1 MSKPGGLTPQRLLS
15 ELPSSP
21 EALLAT
27 LARRDAEL
35 REEARALQEDVVA
48 RARDARRAA
57 SGGAAPPPSATAAAP
72 APAAA
77 SAPEEEAG
85 GARQLRQAADALRDE
100 VAKTRAEA
108 RSFAP
113 ASPLADPSWNPPAAS
128 EAQPPAALMMAG
140 PAEAEA
146 PQAAPAALWSGAEG
160 AQAWIDAWRAKQR
173 NGNGA

>member
-1 MSKPGGLTPQRLLS
+1 MSKPGGLTPQRLLA

-35 REEARALQEDVVA
+35 REEARTLQEDVVA

-57 SGGAAPPPSATAAAP
+57 SGAPPPSATATAP
-72 APAAA
+72 ASAPP
-77 SAPEEEAG
+77 APEEEAAAPG
-85 GARQLRQAADALRDE
+85 GAPTQKLQQAADALRDE
-100 VAKTRAEA
+100 VAKARAEA

-113 ASPLADPSWNPPAAS
+113 ASPLADPSWNPPEAS
-128 EAQPPAALMMAG
+128 EAQPPAALMMAA
-140 PAEAEA
+140 PEAEQA
-146 PQAAPAALWSGAEG
+146 PQAPLWSGAEG

-173 NGNGA
+173 NGNGV